1 MKELNLD
8 IADIADLD
16 IELKIKNLDS
26 ITIELSPKEY
36 EEYLLWKKRKSKKIK
51 KIN

>member
-8 IADIADLD
+8 LDSLD

-26 ITIELSPKEY
+26 ITIELSPTEY
-36 EEYLLWKKRKSKKIK
+36 EEYLLWKKRKSKKLRK
-51 KIN
+51 

>member
-26 ITIELSPKEY
+26 ITIEPY
-36 EEYLLWKKRKSKKIK
+36 SKGI
-51 KIN
+51 